1 MSVKKILLAI
11 VGVLVFFGLVILY
24 SARNFASRTTS
35 STAGYLSV
43 PAAGLPN
50 KARAEGAGIPVSFGI
65 AQPLATGYSGGGTA
79 EEARMADAA
88 YNTARPPATAP
99 VVAPGDK
106 RLIIQT
112 AQLSLVVKDVSA
124 TIATI
129 AQLTAKSGGY
139 VVDQNFYTS
148 DVAPTGFVT
157 IRIPSKTFSQG
168 LEAVRKLGDV
178 VTESLNGSDVT
189 AEYTDLG
196 SQLRNYRASEVQ
208 LLEIMKRAGSISDVL
223 EVQNQLSSIRGQI
236 EVVQG
241 RMKYLE
247 QSASL
252 SLLTINLS
260 TDKSSL
266 PIVEKEGEKW
276 KPIVI
281 AKEAARSLLIVGKI
295 LAEMAIWLV
304 IFTPV
309 WLGIGLLLWLVA
321 RKVASHIMKKM

>member
-1 MSVKKILLAI
+1 MFDRKKMSYIGA
-11 VGVLVFFGLVILY
+11 GLVLCVAVAVIVLY
-24 SARNFASRTTS
+24 RSPGVRSQVKSLTRTEGVG
-35 STAGYLSV
+35 TALT
-43 PAAGLPN
+43 PD
-50 KARAEGAGIPVSFGI
+50 SFGI
-65 AQPLATGYSGGGTA
+65 AQPSAAGFNGSDA
-79 EEARMADAA
+79 AEARMANVA
-88 YNTARPPATAP
+88 YDTTRPPTPAP
-99 VVAPGDK
+99 SVAPVAPGDK

-112 AQLSLVVKDVSA
+112 GQVSLVVKDVSA

-139 VVDQNFYTS
+139 VVDQNYYKS

-157 IRIPSKTFSQG
+157 IRIPSKTFNQG

-178 VTESLNGSDVT
+178 VSESLNGSDVT

-223 EVQNQLSSIRGQI
+223 EVQNQLSSVRSQI
-236 EVVQG
+236 EVTQG

-281 AKEAARSLLIVGKI
+281 VKEAARSLLDVGKS
-295 LAEMAIWLV
+295 LAEILIWLV
-304 IFTPV
+304 VFIPV
-309 WLGIGLLLWLVA
+309 WLGIGVILWLVA
-321 RKVASHIMKKM
+321 RKVASHITKT